1 MKIELFTLLMKLL
14 FLEVGMFKLST
25 SSLYDQTT
33 FYDKFHKDLKGA
45 RKRVIIESPFITV
58 KRTAALL
65 PTITKLQNRGVDIV
79 INTKPLDEHER
90 PFRDQAIEM
99 IGVLQETGVTVLMT
113 SGHHRKIAI
122 IDDILY
128 EGSLNILSQNDS
140 CELMR
145 RIDDNMAVREI
156 LRFIKLEKWC
166 K

>member
-1 MKIELFTLLMKLL
+1 MPSFSLRAP
-14 FLEVGMFKLST
+14 
-25 SSLYDQTT
+25 SSLYDQNT
-33 FYDKFHKDLKGA
+33 FYTAFHRDLSRA
-45 RKRVIIESPFITV
+45 RDLVVIESPFMTI
-58 KRTAALL
+58 RRASELL
-65 PTITKLQNRGVDIV
+65 PILTNLQQKGVRVIV
-79 INTKPLDEHER
+79 NTKPTEEH
-90 PFRDQAIEM
+90 DDMMASQAEQALVAIQD
-99 IGVLQETGVTVLMT
+99 IGVKILFT

-145 RIDDNMAVREI
+145 RTDDPSSVREI